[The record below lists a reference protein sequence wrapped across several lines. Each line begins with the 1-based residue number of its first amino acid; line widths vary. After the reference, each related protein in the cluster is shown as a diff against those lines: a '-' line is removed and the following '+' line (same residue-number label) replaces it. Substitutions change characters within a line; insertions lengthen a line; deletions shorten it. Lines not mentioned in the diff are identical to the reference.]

1 MKLKFKV
8 MNISKL
14 KVLRIL
20 NLIAIGIPV
29 IIALC
34 GFIKIDYLMTAL
46 VSTMITGAIQ
56 VIVAILYLI
65 FSPRSK
71 SIWIYFFGLFLFVFL
86 VFINLSDHSFW
97 LPVLLLFYPTS
108 FTSKNTTHE
117 FLKSTMEKSYFHQL

>member
-97 LPVLLLFYPTS
+97 LPVLLLFYLTYIIH
-108 FTSKNTTHE
+108 FKKHNA
-117 FLKSTMEKSYFHQL
+117 